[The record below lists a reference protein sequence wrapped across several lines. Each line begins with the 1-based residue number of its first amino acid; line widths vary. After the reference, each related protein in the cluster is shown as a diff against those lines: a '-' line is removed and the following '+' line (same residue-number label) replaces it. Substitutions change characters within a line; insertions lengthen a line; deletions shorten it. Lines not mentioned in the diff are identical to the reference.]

1 MKARLCPKTDNSPDL
16 GEFCVAIVGKKR
28 QAAER
33 ALAREEHLP
42 EQKASVLNKAKQA
55 DADAQYEM
63 IELSREAEGL
73 EF

>member
-1 MKARLCPKTDNSPDL
+1 MKARICPKTDNSPDL

-33 ALAREEHLP
+33 ALAREELLP
-42 EQKASVLNKAKQA
+42 EQKASVLNKVKQ
-55 DADAQYEM
+55 ADAQYEM